1 MLVIYVLTSNT
12 ISPCTQKKKKKKKKK
27 NTISPNKF
35 VLKGQNVY
43 TSWSLG

>member
-12 ISPCTQKKKKKKKKK
+12 ISPYTNKKKKKK
-27 NTISPNKF
+27 NTVSPNKF